1 MWHGFIHALQLTIN
15 GTIMLKVFWSG
26 PEDSGHVMLACACCP
41 HVHAIFSKKCR
52 MDYLPTLVDAAAS
65 TLNCEDLNTSR
76 IGKKKKFYKLDGTV
90 LPVLLYHVLFDIL
103 VVCSSV
109 KMR

>member
-1 MWHGFIHALQLTIN
+1 
-15 GTIMLKVFWSG
+15 
-26 PEDSGHVMLACACCP
+26 
-41 HVHAIFSKKCR
+41 